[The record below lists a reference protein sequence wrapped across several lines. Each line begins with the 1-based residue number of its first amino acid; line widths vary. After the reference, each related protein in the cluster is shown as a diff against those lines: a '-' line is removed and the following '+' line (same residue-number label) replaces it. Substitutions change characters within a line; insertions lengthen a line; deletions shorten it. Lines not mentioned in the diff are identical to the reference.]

1 VDSNSLA
8 IGILAGIV
16 GGAYLLYG
24 RKTSKVAPM
33 VCGVALMV
41 YPYFVDNTW
50 LLLGIGTALCIAPF
64 VIRE

>member
-1 VDSNSLA
+1 MDANSLA

-33 VCGVALMV
+33 VSGVALMV

-50 LLLGIGTALCIAPF
+50 LLLVIGALLCAAPF
-64 VIRE
+64 VIKD

>member
-1 VDSNSLA
+1 MDSNSLV
-8 IGILAGIV
+8 IGVLAGIV

-41 YPYFVDNTW
+41 YPYFVDNASV
-50 LLLGIGTALCIAPF
+50 LLGIGALLCTAPF